1 MFWES
6 AAKHSKLF
14 KWRFG
19 DRKLLRQLFWSY
31 LDPKIECSEL
41 LKRTFFSFLQVFE
54 WRSWNQFLRK
64 WGKAFNSKL
73 FKTKFGHRKLL
84 TKIFSR
90 YLELRNECSEHWKI
104 AFFQFLK
111 VFEWQSWNHFLGK
124 WSKAPKTIS
133 KKNMVIGSFLKMVL
147 KLSWAKKHI
156 FWAFEKNIFQFFAS
170 FWVTKLKPFSG
181 KLRQNVQNYLN
192 LNLVMRSFL
201 EKGFEATLSSKA
213 NVLSVWKDHFFSFLQ
228 LFEWRSWNSFL
239 GKSGKAVRQNV
250 QNYLN

>member
-1 MFWES
+1 MFWALENS
-6 AAKHSKLF
+6 IFPIFECFWVTKLKPF
-14 KWRFG
+14 SGKV
-19 DRKLLRQLFWSY
+19 RQSVQNY
-31 LDPKIECSEL
+31 L
-41 LKRTFFSFLQVFE
+41 
-54 WRSWNQFLRK
+54 
-64 WGKAFNSKL
+64 
-73 FKTKFGHRKLL
+73 
-84 TKIFSR
+84 
-90 YLELRNECSEHWKI
+90 
-104 AFFQFLK
+104 
-111 VFEWQSWNHFLGK
+111 
-124 WSKAPKTIS
+124 

-147 KLSWAKKHI
+147 KLSWAQKHI